1 MFERAVESARQV
13 TDRDFR
19 AACHQNTLAVDG
31 CTNPDPE
38 GDQRFPELRA
48 GHERHDR
55 FALTV
60 DGGEKPPLPRFQR
73 ETTAGAWPIG
83 RPDVSR

>member
-1 MFERAVESARQV
+1 MFQRRIESTREVAY
-13 TDRDFR
+13 RDFR
-19 AACHQNTLAVDG
+19 ATRHQDALAVDRG
-31 CTNPDPE
+31 ANPDPE
-38 GDQRFPELRA
+38 GDQRLPDLRA
-48 GHERHDR
+48 GHQRHDR
-55 FALTV
+55 FLLTI